1 MKIPGSDIAQDIE
14 VVLKQEVEKLTKAN
28 KTPHLIA
35 ILIGESPEQL
45 SFIRIKK
52 KMAERLGIK
61 FEFIQFKHPP
71 IFEKFAKLLKSYS
84 HNPDVTGLI
93 IQQPL
98 PSQLDTDSI
107 YKFIPPEK
115 EIECHTNKSFFCP
128 PLGLAVLTALKFVY
142 YKDVKSEKLIIDKSK
157 DIAFFKSYLKHKK
170 IVLIGR
176 GITGGR
182 PIGKTLSIFKINY
195 INTNAHTHDADQY
208 YKDADVIISAV
219 GAKVLHAENIKPGAI
234 LITAGLRHEGGKL
247 KGDYSEAEIDSI
259 ASFHT
264 PTPGGIGPL
273 DVLYLYKNLIDATK
287 LQMKRKSS
295 A

>member
-1 MKIPGSDIAQDIE
+1 MKIPGSDIAHEIE
-14 VVLKQEVEKLTKAN
+14 ASLKKEVDKLTKAK
-28 KTPHLIA
+28 KTPHLIT

-45 SFIRIKK
+45 SFVRIKK
-52 KMAERLGIK
+52 KTAERLGIK
-61 FEFIQFKHPP
+61 FEFIHFKQPP

-115 EIECHTNKSFFCP
+115 EIECHTSKSYFCP
-128 PLGLAVLTALKFVY
+128 PLGLAVLTALKYVY
-142 YKDVKSEKLIIDKSK
+142 LKEIKPEKLIIDRSK
-157 DIAFFKSYLKHKK
+157 DVSFFKSYLKHKK
-170 IVLIGR
+170 IVLVGR
-176 GITGGR
+176 GITGGK

-195 INTNAHTHDADQY
+195 INTNSHTHQADQY
-208 YKDADVIISAV
+208 YKDADIIITAA
-219 GAKVLHAENIKPGAI
+219 GAKVLNETNIKPGAI
-234 LITAGLRHEGGKL
+234 LITAGLRHEKGKL
-247 KGDYSEAEIDSI
+247 RGDYNENEIDSV
-259 ASFHT
+259 ASYYS

-287 LQMKRKSS
+287 LQMKKY
-295 A
+295 